1 MAMVAATNVRSVAAA
16 AAVVLSELIK
26 KKREQ
31 RTALKIFLSL
41 QDVFCVSFLNVLVK
55 SLLKGPMRNIY
66 KDILA

>member
-26 KKREQ
+26 KKEQ